1 MKTPAA
7 TEITTSAP
15 NSAHFTG
22 TDNPRQLRA
31 IAALMAGPVPRETLD
46 RVAGASNGPAVI
58 AALRESGLEVPC
70 DRVHVLD
77 RDGRE
82 SRPGIYRM
90 TEADRL
96 AVRQWQTRRG
106 GRA

>member
-1 MKTPAA
+1 MN
-7 TEITTSAP
+7 TSEPSKENPSVP
-15 NSAHFTG
+15 NSAKFTG

-96 AVRQWQTRRG
+96 AVRQWQTRRR